1 MAEARSSGSGAKSG
15 AVDWRR
21 LRRRVLFG
29 VLALLL
35 GVAAWWGPEFR
46 EAAALSTIHGAI
58 ADHDWT
64 RAESLLRAGIPA
76 AAEPNGPWARA
87 AAAQRHYLLGR
98 VARRQRRFAE
108 ADRAFE
114 KAAALGWS
122 AEAIAR
128 QRLLARA
135 QRGEV
140 RAVEEEISGRLADG
154 ADDAFAEDCYEAL
167 AEGFIDAYRIN
178 DARECLDFWSRWQP
192 GNPLPSFWMGV
203 IEERY
208 ERPVMALEYFT
219 KALAMNPRDHE
230 SRIRVARLELDMAKL
245 DDAQRHYRECLEARA
260 DDPRAV
266 MGLADCLL
274 RSGDRAAARDLYHDA
289 LTTDLTAEQ
298 AAVALTEL
306 GQLALEDGDVARGA
320 VLLDQAV
327 TVDPRFTRAR
337 LSLAGTLLRLGDEAG
352 ATLERETAQRLA
364 SRQRRLATITYE
376 MLSKPDAPEL
386 RAEAGTI
393 LLEEGFEQEGLQWLE
408 SALRIDPEHGPSH
421 RVLADHYASLGDLDR
436 AATHRRAAG
445 DAQRPGTTVDTGS
458 DAAQEHGPEMKR
470 PAP

>member
-1 MAEARSSGSGAKSG
+1 MGEGRSSGAGPTR
-15 AVDWRR
+15 RR
-21 LRRRVLFG
+21 LLLAL
-29 VLALLL
+29 LALLL
-35 GVAAWWGPEFR
+35 GVAAWWGPSLR
-46 EAAALSTIHGAI
+46 EAAALATIRAAI
-58 ADHDWT
+58 ADHDWS
-64 RAESLLRAGIPA
+64 RAETLLREGA
-76 AAEPNGPWARA
+76 AAGGLV
-87 AAAQRHYLLGR
+87 AAQREFLLGR
-98 VARRQRRFAE
+98 VFRRQRRFAE
-108 ADRAFE
+108 AERCFD
-114 KAAALGWS
+114 AAQALGWS
-122 AEAIAR
+122 EEEITR
-128 QRLLARA
+128 QRMLARA
-135 QRGEV
+135 Q
-140 RAVEEEISGRLADG
+140 SGDVGSVKERIGGMLAGG

-167 AEGFIDAYRIN
+167 AEGFIGSFRMD
-178 DARECLDFWSRWQP
+178 DARECLEFWSRWQP

-203 IEERY
+203 IEERF

-219 KALAMNPRDHE
+219 KALAINPRDHE
-230 SRIRVARLELDMAKL
+230 SQIRVARLELDMAKL
-245 DDAQRHYRECLEARA
+245 DDAQRHFRECLEARP

-289 LTTDLTAEQ
+289 LTTELTPEQ

-306 GQLALEDGDVARGA
+306 GQLALEDGDVPRGA

-337 LSLAGTLLRLGDEAG
+337 LTLAGTLLRLGDEAG

-364 SRQRRLATITYE
+364 ARQRRLAAITYE

-386 RAEAGTI
+386 RAEAGPI

-408 SALRIDPEHGPSH
+408 GALRIDPEHGPSH

-458 DAAQEHGPEMKR
+458 EAAQEHGPEKER